1 MDEISSKSLRYTKR
15 WFSYFDL
22 LGFKNLVLNNR
33 IERVL
38 PIYEDVLKVITRKAD
53 PKKSKGLSYSWFS
66 DTFIL
71 FTKGSSDK
79 EFALIEQ
86 ASRLFFQNL
95 ILKEIPVRGS
105 LTIGDLYSLQKKNIF
120 LGKALIDAYEYGEKQ
135 NWLGFVLTPSVHAHL
150 KGSSL
155 ELERRAFYRHINDP
169 SIITHSK
176 PDNVFA
182 YAFNN
187 GEVNGRNPFLKAIQ
201 SMKAQA
207 GKDYE
212 KKYINTENFIARYE
226 FKRP

>member
-1 MDEISSKSLRYTKR
+1 MEEFSSRPLRYTKR

-22 LGFKNLVLNNR
+22 LGFRNLVLKNR
-33 IERVL
+33 IEHVL
-38 PIYEDVLKVITRKAD
+38 PVYEDVLKVISRKAD

-71 FTKGSSDK
+71 FTKGNSDK

-105 LTIGDLYSLQKKNIF
+105 LTVGDLYSLQKKNIF
-120 LGKALIDAYEYGEKQ
+120 IGKALIDAYEYGEKQ
-135 NWLGFVLTPSVHAHL
+135 NWLGFVLTPNVHSHL

-169 SIITHSK
+169 KIITHSK
-176 PDNVFA
+176 PDNVYA

-187 GEVNGRNPFLKAIQ
+187 GEVNGKNPFLKSIQ
-201 SMKAQA
+201 TMKVQA
-207 GKDYE
+207 GIKYE
-212 KKYINTENFIARYE
+212 QKYINTENFIKKHQ
-226 FKRP
+226 FQRP

>member
-1 MDEISSKSLRYTKR
+1 MDELSSRPLRYTRR

-22 LGFKNLVLNNR
+22 LGFRNLVLNNR
-33 IERVL
+33 IEHVL
-38 PIYEDVLKVITRKAD
+38 PVYEDVLKVITGKAD
-53 PKKSKGLSYSWFS
+53 PKKRKGLSYSWFS

-120 LGKALIDAYEYGEKQ
+120 IGKALIDAYEYGENQ
-135 NWLGFVLTPSVHAHL
+135 NWLGFILTPSVHSHL

-155 ELERRAFYRHINDP
+155 ELERRAFYRPVNDP
-169 SIITHSK
+169 KIITHSK
-176 PDNVFA
+176 PDNVYA

-187 GEVNGRNPFLKAIQ
+187 GEVNRNNPFLKSIQ
-201 SMKAQA
+201 AMKIQA

-212 KKYINTENFIARYE
+212 QKYINTEKFI
-226 FKRP
+226 KKHNTQRP